1 MRHRIFLSILLV
13 LGARVAFSDDLRTA
27 TRKIEEIKSDHLRPG
42 TVVVLTLPELNAWV
56 ATQLPDGV
64 RNGRLRID
72 SPGIATGTAMVDIA
86 RVSRAKGF
94 DPGWLLSKILEGERP
109 VLVTAR
115 IQASRGSA
123 IVTVKRVEVSGLDID
138 GKTLDMLIEHVLLPV
153 YPDAAVNR
161 PFDMSHNVERLDIEP
176 TLVRVAIGKPK

>member
-1 MRHRIFLSILLV
+1 VTYRICLFIFLALSA
-13 LGARVAFSDDLRTA
+13 GDAFSDDLRTA
-27 TRKIEEIKSDHLRPG
+27 TRKIEDIKSDHLRPG
-42 TVVVLTLPELNAWV
+42 TAVVLTLPELNAWV

-72 SPGIATGTAMVDIA
+72 STGIATGTAMVDLA
-86 RVSRAKGF
+86 KVSRARGF

-123 IVTVKRVEVSGLDID
+123 LVTVKRVEVSGLDID

-153 YPDAAVNR
+153 YPNAAVNH

-176 TLVRVAIGKPK
+176 ALVRVVIGKPK